1 MSFAGRLKCLKSR
14 DKWESFCCCFLFVCM
29 LFAAVVMDLAEICHH
44 VCISMDI
51 NGACVCLDVYELL

>member
-14 DKWESFCCCFLFVCM
+14 DKWESFCCFLFVCM

-51 NGACVCLDVYELL
+51 NSACVCLDVYELL